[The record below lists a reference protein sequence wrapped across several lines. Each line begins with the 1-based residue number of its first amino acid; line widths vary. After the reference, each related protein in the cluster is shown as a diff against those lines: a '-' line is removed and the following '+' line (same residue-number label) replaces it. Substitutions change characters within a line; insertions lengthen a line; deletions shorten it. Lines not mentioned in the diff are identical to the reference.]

1 MKVTYQI
8 LNTKQFTYEK
18 ESKRFV
24 AEDSSLKVKLDPK
37 LNLVSERTGKASQF
51 FFAGTISDQNDET
64 IAWVYHPSAE
74 SVVKYPGLA
83 GASIHIL
90 ND

>member
-1 MKVTYQI
+1 MKVIQF

-18 ESKRFV
+18 QSKRFV
-24 AEDSSLKVKLDPK
+24 AENSSLNTKLDPK
-37 LNLVSERTGKASQF
+37 LNLISERTRKISQF
-51 FFAGTISDQNDET
+51 FFAGSISDQNDET
-64 IAWVYHPSAE
+64 IAWVYYPSAE
-74 SVVKYPGLA
+74 SVVKYPSLA